1 MDSDHGTEP
10 KQGRELEVED
20 AALYD
25 ISIQLAFDMPD
36 LMRFAAHLLEGSGCK
51 ISGDAFF
58 ASLAPADHT
67 TVPSKTVALLK
78 YW

>member
-1 MDSDHGTEP
+1 MVAGVEDQP
-10 KQGRELEVED
+10 GRELKVD
-20 AALYD
+20 DTALYE

-36 LMRFAAHLLEGSGCK
+36 LMRFAAHLLEHSGCSL
-51 ISGDAFF
+51 SGDAFF
-58 ASLAPADHT
+58 ASLAPNDFT